1 MRTFDV
7 GPVFWSEWR
16 RASRDRWHYI
26 LRSLLVTS
34 LLAALS
40 AVFGATL
47 YRVELV
53 QAGAVADA
61 RVWCFVIVVL
71 TQLSMV
77 LLVAPVSSAGAFSTE
92 MARGHVFLMM
102 VTGLSAAEIVFGTL
116 AARSLVVLSS
126 VACVL
131 PVLLLSAQISGI
143 PMQAIV
149 RLEIVTVAS
158 ALLGCA
164 LALAL
169 SVRARRFHE
178 TILAT
183 YVILVFWI
191 LGPLILL
198 MIGLTSVR
206 RVLPGWL
213 AGWLQSVNPYW
224 LVLGPIVRPNFI
236 RPRELWSFLA
246 GAIAL
251 SLVLA
256 AVAAWRL
263 GRATTV
269 TVRAGRPNPWKW
281 FSRAFGI
288 VRWRPLVDLD
298 AHPVFWRECRLQ
310 QPSRWTGLLWRLYVV
325 GAVFFTALAVV
336 ECATRGPQR
345 TIWAG
350 LFNGFQAA
358 VGLLLLS
365 VVTPAALAEDRAR
378 GGLEL
383 LLSTPISTRSL
394 VLSKWCAYYRAVPA
408 LALLPALIAA
418 AHAPVHGRWLGVLL
432 AGGLVIAQ
440 GAAVTSLG
448 IAFAT
453 WSPRVDRALILSA
466 SVAVFVTVAWVP
478 LALAL
483 FPGED
488 VGLGLAAASPLV
500 GMAILTTDMVKASNA
515 QWALR
520 TAWAGMWIVTFGL
533 IAAGLLWAT
542 LKSFDRCVGRISS
555 RRP

>member
-1 MRTFDV
+1 MRTFDLA
-7 GPVFWSEWR
+7 PVFWSEWR
-16 RASRDRWHYI
+16 RVSRDRWSYI
-26 LRSLLVTS
+26 LRSILVTS
-34 LLAALS
+34 LLAALA
-40 AVFGATL
+40 AVFGATV

-53 QAGAVADA
+53 QASTIADA

-102 VTGLSAAEIVFGTL
+102 VTGLTGAEIVFGTL
-116 AARSLVVLSS
+116 AARILAVLSS

-131 PVLLLSAQISGI
+131 PVLLFSGHITGI
-143 PMQAIV
+143 PMQAIL
-149 RLEIVTVAS
+149 RLEIVTLAS
-158 ALLGCA
+158 ALLGCT

-169 SVRARRFHE
+169 SVRARSFHE
-178 TILAT
+178 TLLAT
-183 YVILVFWI
+183 YVILALWVLGAPI
-191 LGPLILL
+191 LF

-206 RVLPGWL
+206 RVLPGPL

-224 LVLGPIVRPNFI
+224 LVLGPILRPGFI
-236 RPRELWSFLA
+236 RPRDLSSFST
-246 GAIAL
+246 GSIAL

-263 GRATTV
+263 TSATATTV
-269 TVRAGRPNPWKW
+269 PARGPKAWRWVSLLGRVVGP
-281 FSRAFGI
+281 
-288 VRWRPLVDLD
+288 RPLVSLD
-298 AHPVFWRECRLQ
+298 AHPVFWRECRLL
-310 QPSRWTGLLWRLYVV
+310 QPSRPTGLLWRLYVM
-325 GAVFFTALAVV
+325 GAVFFTALAVF
-336 ECATRGPQR
+336 ECATRGPQQ

-383 LLSTPISTRSL
+383 LLATPISTRNL

-418 AHAPVHGRWLGVLL
+418 AHAPVHDRWPGVFL
-432 AGGLVIAQ
+432 AAGLVMAQ

-448 IAFAT
+448 IALAT
-453 WSPRVDRALILSA
+453 WCPRVDRALILSA
-466 SVAVFVTVAWVP
+466 AVAVVVTVAWVP
-478 LALAL
+478 LTLAIFQGKDL
-483 FPGED
+483 S
-488 VGLGLAAASPLV
+488 LGVASASPFFGV
-500 GMAILTTDMVKASNA
+500 AILTTEMAHATQSDWPVRA
-515 QWALR
+515 
-520 TAWAGMWIVTFGL
+520 AWACFWIVTFAM
-533 IAAGLLWAT
+533 IAVGLLWAT
-542 LKSFDRCVGRISS
+542 LKSFDRCLGRIPSAS
-555 RRP
+555 P